1 MILLFLA
8 VIAAG
13 TPQGQPLSGPA
24 LDQRTQEVAA
34 LLRCPVCQGMSIAD
48 SPSTVAQDMK
58 HQVHDMLAQGY
69 TQEQILAYFEKS
81 YGGFVLEKPK
91 NKLVW
96 ILPILLLIVGAVVVV
111 VTAKRLSAEPPATGN
126 REPATDPYVEKV
138 RKLVNR
144 D

>member
-1 MILLFLA
+1 MILLLLA
-8 VIAAG
+8 AIAAG

-24 LDQRTQEVAA
+24 LEQRTQEVASM
-34 LLRCPVCQGMSIAD
+34 LRCPVCQGMSIAD

-58 HQVHDMLAQGY
+58 HQVRDMLAQGF

-91 NKLVW
+91 NPLVW
-96 ILPILLLIVGAVVVV
+96 ILPIFVLIIGAVVVV
-111 VTAKRLSAEPPATGN
+111 VTAKRLSVAPTTDN
-126 REPATDPYVEKV
+126 RQPTTDPYVEQV

>member
-1 MILLFLA
+1 MILLLLA

-24 LDQRTQEVAA
+24 LDQRTQEVAS

-58 HQVHDMLAQGY
+58 HQVREMLAEGY
-69 TQEQILAYFEKS
+69 TEKQILAYFEKS

-91 NKLVW
+91 NPLVW
-96 ILPILLLIVGAVVVV
+96 ILPILILIVGAVVVV
-111 VTAKRLSAEPPATGN
+111 VTAKKLSAPQTTDNGQPT
-126 REPATDPYVEKV
+126 TDPYVEQV

>member
-1 MILLFLA
+1 MILLLLA
-8 VIAAG
+8 AIAAG

-24 LDQRTQEVAA
+24 LEQRTQEVASM
-34 LLRCPVCQGMSIAD
+34 LRCPVCQGMSIAD

-58 HQVHDMLAQGY
+58 HQVRDMLAQGY

-91 NKLVW
+91 NPLVW
-96 ILPILLLIVGAVVVV
+96 ILPIFVLIIGAVVVV
-111 VTAKRLSAEPPATGN
+111 VTAKRLSVAPTTDN
-126 REPATDPYVEKV
+126 RQPTTDPYVEQV

>member
-1 MILLFLA
+1 MILLLLA
-8 VIAAG
+8 ALAAG

-24 LDQRTQEVAA
+24 LDQRTQEVAS

-58 HQVHDMLAQGY
+58 HQVREMLAQGY
-69 TQEQILAYFEKS
+69 TQQQILAYFEKS

-91 NKLVW
+91 NPWVW
-96 ILPILLLIVGAVVVV
+96 ILPVILLIVGAVVVV
-111 VTAKRLSAEPPATGN
+111 VTAKKLSAAPATASQ
-126 REPATDPYVEKV
+126 EPATDPYIEQV